1 MAIIRQSDPKKW
13 THVDDTEYEAYCK
26 EKGVD
31 PEKYTTMELLA
42 IAAARQTYDF
52 AFIFAGTGLPMI
64 GCMMAQH
71 TYAPNAL
78 IIMEAGILDPK
89 LLEVPISVSEARGGY
104 MCSTLSNMADTFG
117 TFAQRGFCTFGMLGG
132 AECDKYGNLNSTA
145 MGGYYSK
152 SARDDGKTGPAV
164 RFAGSGGANNIA
176 SYADM
181 GIAMMVQEKR
191 RFPEVNEFI
200 TSCTGTRGP
209 KGTKEDRWHY
219 GLFRGSGT
227 TIVSD
232 LCIFRSNPDTGELVL
247 NVGGDAAQ
255 GRRPSDPAERSFL
268 SGTVETRTGVGL
280 GLAYCPFSA
289 LRLQLDYRT
298 TAAENV
304 VLPDGRRGDGVQ
316 YPQKAG

>member
-1 MAIIRQSDPKKW
+1 MAVIRQSDPKAW

-31 PEKYTTMELLA
+31 PEKYTTMELLC
-42 IAAARQTYDF
+42 IAAARQTYDYS
-52 AFIFAGTGLPMI
+52 FIFAGTGLPMI

-89 LLEVPISVSEARGGY
+89 LIEVPISVSEARGGY

-117 TFAQRGFCTFGMLGG
+117 TFAQRGFINFGMLGG

-152 SARDDGKTGPAV
+152 SARDDGKTGPTV

-176 SYADM
+176 SYADV
-181 GIAMMVQEKR
+181 GLAMMVQEKR
-191 RFPEVNEFI
+191 RFPEVNEYV
-200 TSCTGTRGP
+200 TSVTGSRGP
-209 KGTKEDRWHY
+209 LGTDEDRY
-219 GLFRGSGT
+219 AKGLFRGAGT

-232 LCIFRSNPDTGELVL
+232 LCIFRSSPQTGELEMAEIYPGVEKQL
-247 NVGGDAAQ
+247 VTDNVSWELKTAKDFKPFEPPNHEEIKIARMICDPHRIYL
-255 GRRPSDPAERSFL
+255 GRKTKREL
-268 SGTVETRTGVGL
+268 
-280 GLAYCPFSA
+280 
-289 LRLQLDYRT
+289 
-298 TAAENV
+298 AAE
-304 VLPDGRRGDGVQ
+304 
-316 YPQKAG
+316 K

>member
-1 MAIIRQSDPKKW
+1 MSVIRQSDPKAW
-13 THVDDTEYEAYCK
+13 THVDDAEYEAYCG
-26 EKGVD
+26 ERGVD
-31 PEKYTTMELLA
+31 PEKYTTMELLC
-42 IAAARQTYDF
+42 IAAARQTYDYS
-52 AFIFAGTGLPMI
+52 FIFAGTGLPMI

-89 LLEVPISVSEARGGY
+89 LIEVPISVSEARGGY

-181 GIAMMVQEKR
+181 GLAMMVQEKR
-191 RFPEVNEFI
+191 RFPEVNEYV
-200 TSCTGTRGP
+200 TSVTGTRGP
-209 KGTKEDRWHY
+209 LGTAEDRY
-219 GLFRGSGT
+219 SNGLFRGAGT

-232 LCIFRSNPDTGELVL
+232 LCIFRSSPETGELEMSEIYPGVDESL
-247 NVGGDAAQ
+247 VTENVSWELKKAKDFKAFAAPNHEEIKIARMVCDPNRIYL
-255 GRRPSDPAERSFL
+255 GRKTKRDL
-268 SGTVETRTGVGL
+268 
-280 GLAYCPFSA
+280 
-289 LRLQLDYRT
+289 
-298 TAAENV
+298 AAE
-304 VLPDGRRGDGVQ
+304 
-316 YPQKAG
+316 K

>member
-1 MAIIRQSDPKKW
+1 MSVIRQSDPKAW

-31 PEKYTTMELLA
+31 PEKYTTMELLC
-42 IAAARQTYDF
+42 IAAARQTYDYS
-52 AFIFAGTGLPMI
+52 FIFAGTGLPMI

-89 LLEVPISVSEARGGY
+89 LIEVPISVSEARGGY

-176 SYADM
+176 SYADV
-181 GIAMMVQEKR
+181 GLAMMVQEKR
-191 RFPEVNEFI
+191 RFPEVNEYI
-200 TSCTGTRGP
+200 TSVTGSRGP
-209 KGTKEDRWHY
+209 LGTAEDRYHM

-232 LCIFRSNPDTGELVL
+232 LCIFKSSPETGELQMAEIYPGVDEQL
-247 NVGGDAAQ
+247 VRDNVSWELQTAKDFKPFDAPNHEEIKIARMVCDPNRIYL
-255 GRRPSDPAERSFL
+255 GRKTKRDL
-268 SGTVETRTGVGL
+268 
-280 GLAYCPFSA
+280 
-289 LRLQLDYRT
+289 
-298 TAAENV
+298 AAE
-304 VLPDGRRGDGVQ
+304 
-316 YPQKAG
+316 K